1 MTEFHTPIA
10 RVESVETHPD
20 DGLGHLSVVTV
31 LGKKCI
37 SGNLEDGS
45 PRYKVGDLVLFCPNN
60 SVIPLNFLKFQ
71 GFYWDAEKDR
81 GLLKGSKRNRVGA
94 VTRGSVTS
102 EGLLFP
108 LSYEHGAY
116 VLCKGEGID
125 HLAAE
130 GDYMKEWLGITEFKG

>member
-10 RVESVETHPD
+10 RVEKCETHPD
-20 DGLGHLSVVTV
+20 EGLDHLSVITV

-37 SGNLEDGS
+37 SGNLETGG
-45 PRYKVGDLVLFCPNN
+45 PRYPASSLALFCPIN
-60 SVIPLNFLKFQ
+60 SIIPVGFLKFQ

-108 LSYEHGAY
+108 LSYEHGSY
-116 VLCKGEGID
+116 VLYKGEGMD
-125 HLAAE
+125 QVVAE
-130 GDYMKEWLGITEFKG
+130 GDYMEEWLGITEFKG